1 MTMPFHLALGG
12 WSYLRALILTSILIF
27 GSQSSFAAHIR
38 TYPVSG
44 VWVAMDHQFP
54 ESKVGAC
61 WTLKTMGVDALFGGP
76 FPTVMIFSDRQR
88 FVVRGGHP
96 AELAVRSVNSVKD
109 GGFRITESI
118 GKHRGWLPWFKNRQF
133 HLKVIDPMLIEIA
146 EGPVRTRFFK
156 CSSSTP
162 L

>member
-1 MTMPFHLALGG
+1 MTKPFHLSLGSK
-12 WSYLRALILTSILIF
+12 SYLRVLMLISVLIF
-27 GSQSSFAAHIR
+27 GSQSSFAASKR

-76 FPTVMIFSDRQR
+76 FPTVMIFSDGQR
-88 FVVRGGHP
+88 LVVRGGRP

-109 GGFRITESI
+109 GFRITESL
-118 GKHRGWLPWFKNRQF
+118 GKHGGWLPWFKNRQF
-133 HLKVIDPMLIEIA
+133 HLKVVDPMLIEIA
-146 EGPVRTRFFK
+146 EGPVSTRFFK